1 MKIHYLS
8 DLHCDH
14 YISETKG
21 TEKQNRQLTEFLR
34 LTGISKIPPE
44 ERYMLINPGIYL
56 IIILLLK

>member
-34 LTGISKIPPE
+34 LTGISKIW
-44 ERYMLINPGIYL
+44 LVKTSNPD
-56 IIILLLK
+56 K